1 MRIGGFQKNSLIDFP
16 GEMACLVFTPGC
28 NLVCPY
34 CHNPDLAR
42 GRVDDNFHMDQAA
55 VMDFLKA
62 RQGFLGGV
70 AITGGEPT
78 LQPDLVD
85 FIRQV
90 RELGYK
96 VKLDSNGSR
105 PEVLKEL
112 LDKEWVEYIAMDIKT
127 RLDNYPD
134 LARGELDIS
143 KLRESMALI
152 RSQAPDYEFR
162 TTCVRPFITREI
174 MGDIARELAGAKRYI
189 LQTCSRNVE
198 MLDTDFMADE
208 QRFFTPEEME
218 ELANIARETMDIVE
232 LR

>member
-174 MGDIARELAGAKRYI
+174 MADIARELAGAKRYI
-189 LQTCSRNVE
+189 LQACSRNVE

-218 ELANIARETMDIVE
+218 ELVNIARETMDIVE

>member
-70 AITGGEPT
+70 AITGGEPS

>member
-1 MRIGGFQKNSLIDFP
+1 
-16 GEMACLVFTPGC
+16 MACLVFTPGC

-218 ELANIARETMDIVE
+218 ELADIARKTMDIVE

>member
-1 MRIGGFQKNSLIDFP
+1 
-16 GEMACLVFTPGC
+16 MACLVFTPGC

-218 ELANIARETMDIVE
+218 ELADIARETMDIVE

>member
-112 LDKEWVEYIAMDIKT
+112 LDKEWVEYIAMDSKT

-218 ELANIARETMDIVE
+218 ELADIARETMDIVE